1 MGRSQGWK
9 YLGAAVVLIVALVA
23 RALLHPTLGGTRP
36 YLTLVPAVILV
47 LWFAGA
53 IPAALVAVVGF
64 VVSTLM
70 FVPITGDWGSFSV
83 SGLIG
88 AIAFFLFVTVV
99 IAFGTVL
106 RRAREKAERAE
117 RVAAEIAESR
127 RVTLASI
134 GDGVITT
141 DPAGRITF
149 MNAEAERLSG
159 WQLGE
164 AAGRPIDQ
172 VFRIVSEVTRT
183 PAELPVQQVLETG
196 AVVGLA
202 NHTILIAHDGTERAI
217 DDSAAPIRNA
227 AGEIAGVVLVFHD
240 VSSRRSTESQLRES
254 VTELQ
259 RNQSLM
265 QHQAAL
271 LEGVAHGRPRDDLLA
286 IMCGAVNE
294 LAEGPRAAV
303 LLINEDGDGV
313 REVIAPDVDPEL
325 RRSLVAQGDRAPACL
340 HTAPILGRDGRTIGA
355 VVLVAPMGR
364 TATPWEERLTSIAA
378 SIATVLFERDRAQQA
393 LERNQER
400 LADEAGALV
409 RLHAASRRLW
419 SARSVSEGLEEML
432 DAVITLLSADMG
444 NFQMMDPVRRRLMM
458 AAHRGFNS
466 GYLDLFAE
474 VKGDE
479 TSACARVLRSG
490 ERVIIE
496 DVETDELYAPYRPMA
511 REIGYRTVVATP
523 LVGRDGTTLG
533 VLSAHFREP
542 RSFDEQELRRL
553 DLFIRQA
560 VDFVERVAVE
570 TRLRDADRR
579 KNEFLATLAHELRN
593 PLAPMRS
600 AIGLL
605 RLSDAPD
612 ARERALD
619 IMDRQVGQMVRLI
632 DDLMD
637 VGRITRDK
645 LELRKEP
652 VELATVL
659 RHVVESAVPMLHGAR
674 QVLDVAISDAPM
686 PLLADPARL
695 AQVFGNLL
703 TNASKYSAEGRRI
716 GIEAVRQGEEVV
728 VRVRDEGTG
737 IAPDKLEA
745 VFDMFTQVE
754 PAARR
759 SHGGLGIGL
768 TLARRLAALHGGTL
782 TASSPGR
789 GQGSTFE
796 VRLPVAAAEP
806 EAAPRGPTRHL
817 PSSRRV
823 LVVDD
828 NRDAAMTL
836 AALLQQAGH
845 DTEVAYDGRQAILM
859 AASSPPEVV
868 VLDLGM
874 PGMNGYD
881 VCRRLRAEPWAAG
894 MRIIALTGWGQ
905 EADKRKSRAAGF
917 DHHLVKPVTTE
928 ELLNAFEPA
937 PTPHAGGSA

>member
-9 YLGAAVVLIVALVA
+9 YLGAAVILIAALIG
-23 RALLHPTLGGTRP
+23 RGMLHPTLGSTRP
-36 YLTLVPAVILV
+36 YITLIPAVILV
-47 LWFAGA
+47 LWLSGSVPAAIIALIGFIASTLLFVPVTGEWGSITASGQVGA
-53 IPAALVAVVGF
+53 IG
-64 VVSTLM
+64 
-70 FVPITGDWGSFSV
+70 
-83 SGLIG
+83 
-88 AIAFFLFVTVV
+88 FFLITTVV
-99 IAFGTVL
+99 IAFGTAL
-106 RRAREKAERAE
+106 RRARAKAERAE
-117 RVAAEIAESR
+117 MVAAEVAESR

-141 DPAGRITF
+141 NPSGGITF
-149 MNAEAERLSG
+149 MNTEAERLTG
-159 WQLGE
+159 WTLAE
-164 AAGRPIDQ
+164 AAGRPLEQ
-172 VFRIVSEVTRT
+172 VFRIVSEATRE
-183 PAELPVQQVLETG
+183 PAELQVMKVIATG

-202 NHTILIAHDGTERAI
+202 NHTVLIAHDGTERAI
-217 DDSAAPIRNA
+217 DDSVAPIRNA
-227 AGEIAGVVLVFHD
+227 AGENTGVVLVFHD
-240 VSSRRSTESQLRES
+240 VSSRRTAESQLRES

-265 QHQAAL
+265 QQQAAL

-286 IMCGAVNE
+286 IMCRAVNE
-294 LAEGPRAAV
+294 LADGPRAAV
-303 LLINEDGDGV
+303 LVAHEGGVGV
-313 REVIAPDVDPEL
+313 REVVAPGVDPDL
-325 RRSLVAQGDRAPACL
+325 RRWLVEQGERAPACL
-340 HTAPILGRDGRTIGA
+340 HAAPILGRDGRTMGA
-355 VVLVAPMGR
+355 VALVAPLAR
-364 TATPWEERLTSIAA
+364 AATPWEVRLTSIAA
-378 SIATVLFERDRAQQA
+378 NIATVLFERDRAQQA

-400 LADEAGALV
+400 LADETGALV

-419 SARSVSEGLEEML
+419 SARTVSEGLEEML
-432 DAVITLLSADMG
+432 DAVITLVSADMG
-444 NFQMMDPVRRRLMM
+444 NFQMMHPARRVLLM
-458 AAHRGFNS
+458 AAQRGFS
-466 GYLDLFAE
+466 SEYLDVFAE

-479 TSACARVLRSG
+479 NSACARVLRTG

-496 DVETDELYAPYRPMA
+496 DVEADELYAPYRAMA

-523 LVGRDGTTLG
+523 LVGRDGSTLG

-542 RSFDEQELRRL
+542 RTFDDQELRRL

-579 KNEFLATLAHELRN
+579 KDEFLATLAHELRN

-605 RLSDAPD
+605 RLSDVPGT
-612 ARERALD
+612 RERALD
-619 IMDRQVGQMVRLI
+619 IMDRQVGHMVRLI

-652 VELATVL
+652 VDLGTVL
-659 RHVVESAVPMLHGAR
+659 RHVVESAMPMLHGAH
-674 QVLDVAISDAPM
+674 QVLEVSIPDVPM
-686 PLLADPARL
+686 PLHADPARL

-703 TNASKYSAEGRRI
+703 TNASKYSPEGRRI
-716 GIEAVRQGEEVV
+716 GVEAVRQDGDAV

-737 IAPDKLEA
+737 IAPDKIEA

-768 TLARRLAALHGGTL
+768 TLARRLTALHGGTL

-796 VRLPVAAAEP
+796 VRLPLADTEPQPVP
-806 EAAPRGPTRHL
+806 EAVRRQV
-817 PSSRRV
+817 PSSRKV

-845 DTEVAYDGRQAILM
+845 TTEVAYDGRQAILM
-859 AASSPPEVV
+859 AASSSPEVV

-928 ELLNAFEPA
+928 ELLDAFDTDSARHA
-937 PTPHAGGSA
+937 PGSV

>member
-1 MGRSQGWK
+1 MSRSQGWK
-9 YLGAAVVLIVALVA
+9 YVGAAVILVA
-23 RALLHPTLGGTRP
+23 AVIGRALLHPTLGNTRP

-53 IPAALVAVVGF
+53 VPAALVAVLGF
-64 VVSTLM
+64 IASTIL
-70 FVPITGDWGSFSV
+70 FVPITGEWGSLTAD
-83 SGLIG
+83 GLIG
-88 AIAFFLFVTVV
+88 SIAFFCIIAVV
-99 IAFGTVL
+99 IAFGTAL

-117 RVAAEIAESR
+117 NLAAEVAEAR

-141 DPAGRITF
+141 DRTGAVTF
-149 MNAEAERLSG
+149 MNGEAERLTG
-159 WQLGE
+159 WTMDE
-164 AAGRPIDQ
+164 AIGRPLHQ
-172 VFRIVSEVTRT
+172 VFRIVTEGTRT
-183 PAELPVQQVLETG
+183 PAEVPIATVIATG
-196 AVVGLA
+196 VVSGLA
-202 NHTILIAHDGTERAI
+202 SHTLLIAHDGTERAI
-217 DDSAAPIRNA
+217 DDSAAPIRNSE
-227 AGEIAGVVLVFHD
+227 GEITGVVLVFHD
-240 VSSRRSTESQLRES
+240 VSSRRSAESQLRES

-259 RNQSLM
+259 RNQLLIR
-265 QHQAAL
+265 QQAAL
-271 LEGVAHGRPRDDLLA
+271 LEGVAHGRPRDDLLG
-286 IMCGAVNE
+286 IMCQAVNE
-294 LAEGPRAAV
+294 LADGPRAAV
-303 LLINEDGDGV
+303 LLANERGTGV
-313 REVIAPDVDPEL
+313 SEVISPGLDPEL
-325 RRSLVAQGDRAPACL
+325 RRALVEQGDRAAACL
-340 HTAPILGRDGRTIGA
+340 HAAPILGRDARTIGA
-355 VVLVAPMGR
+355 VALVAPVAR
-364 TATPWEERLTSIAA
+364 SATQWEVRLTGIAA
-378 SIATVLFERDRAQQA
+378 SIATVLFERDRAQQE
-393 LERNQER
+393 LHRNQER
-400 LADEAGALV
+400 LADETDALV

-444 NFQMMDPVRRRLMM
+444 NFQMMDPARHILVM
-458 AAHRGFNS
+458 AAQRGFS
-466 GYLDLFAE
+466 PAYLELFAE

-479 TSACARVLRSG
+479 DSACARVLRSG
-490 ERVIIE
+490 ERVVIE
-496 DVETDELYAPYRPMA
+496 DTETDELYAPYRAMA
-511 REIGYRTVVATP
+511 KKMGYRTVVATP
-523 LVGRDGTTLG
+523 LIGRDGSILG

-542 RSFDEQELRRL
+542 RTFDEQELRRL

-579 KNEFLATLAHELRN
+579 KDEFLATLAHELRN

-605 RLSDAPD
+605 RLSDTPETRA
-612 ARERALD
+612 RALD
-619 IMDRQVGQMVRLI
+619 IMDRQVGHMVRLI

-652 VELATVL
+652 VDLRTVL

-674 QVLDVAISDAPM
+674 QVLDVDVPDMPM

-695 AQVFGNLL
+695 AQVFGNLV
-703 TNASKYSAEGRRI
+703 TNASKYSPEGRPI
-716 GIEAVRQGEEVV
+716 TIEAVREGEEAV
-728 VRVRDEGTG
+728 VRVRDQGAG
-737 IAPDKLEA
+737 IPPEKLEK
-745 VFDMFTQVE
+745 VFEMFTQVE

-768 TLARRLAALHGGTL
+768 TLARRLVTLHGGTL
-782 TASSPGR
+782 TASSPGK

-796 VRLPVAAAEP
+796 VRLPLT
-806 EAAPRGPTRHL
+806 EAAVDPEPQSAPRQAT
-817 PSSRRV
+817 SSRRV

-845 DTEVAYDGRQAILM
+845 STEVAYDGRQAILM
-859 AASSPPEVV
+859 AATSTPEVV

-917 DHHLVKPVTTE
+917 DYHLVKPVTTE
-928 ELLNAFEPA
+928 ELLDAFETVPA
-937 PTPHAGGSA
+937 PHAGGGV